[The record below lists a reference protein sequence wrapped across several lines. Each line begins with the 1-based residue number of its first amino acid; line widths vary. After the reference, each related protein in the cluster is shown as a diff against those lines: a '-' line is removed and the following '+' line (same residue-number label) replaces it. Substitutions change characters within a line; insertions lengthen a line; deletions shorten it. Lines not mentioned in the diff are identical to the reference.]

1 MNDGAVNLRQASVD
15 DLDAIM
21 ALETATFPSDAWNRE
36 TMQRELRSRVNRY
49 FVVEEGGAPV
59 AYGGIRVVS
68 CDADVQTIAVA
79 DGSRGKGLG
88 RALMEHLL
96 QAARDEGALQMF
108 LEVRA
113 DNPAAIALYE
123 SLDFEQIDLRPGYY
137 QPDGVDAIVMMKEP
151 V

>member
-1 MNDGAVNLRQASVD
+1 MQQDVTLRVATED

-21 ALETATFPSDAWNRE
+21 AIETATFPSDAWNRD
-36 TMQRELRSRVNRY
+36 TMRSELRSRVNRY
-49 FVVEEGGAPV
+49 IVIEHQGEVI
-59 AYGGIRVVS
+59 AYGGSRIVG

-79 DGSRGKGLG
+79 ASHRGAGHG
-88 RALMEHLL
+88 RAIMDRLIEL
-96 QAARDEGALQMF
+96 ARDEGALQMF

-113 DNPAAIALYE
+113 DNPAAISLYE

-137 QPDGVDAIVMMKEP
+137 KPEGVDAIVMMKEP